1 VFFLTR
7 FVELAH
13 VFLFY
18 YFFSIYLLP
27 PPPPSC
33 FYNKTTRRYR
43 RSTHAAWP
51 YTGLMG
57 STRDD
62 SQDTLLA
69 FELPSARDFGYKIDS
84 EF

>member
-1 VFFLTR
+1 MFL
-7 FVELAH
+7 
-13 VFLFY
+13 
-18 YFFSIYLLP
+18 
-27 PPPPSC
+27 
-33 FYNKTTRRYR
+33 NKTTRRYR

-51 YTGLMG
+51 YMGLMG